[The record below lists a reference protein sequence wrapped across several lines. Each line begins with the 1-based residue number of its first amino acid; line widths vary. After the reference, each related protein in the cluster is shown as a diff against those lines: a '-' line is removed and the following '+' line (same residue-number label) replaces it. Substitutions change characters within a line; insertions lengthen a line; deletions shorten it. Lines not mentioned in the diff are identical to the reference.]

1 MALTPGP
8 MDSSFG
14 SLDNPYG
21 LEALHL
27 QDAVVAVGQG
37 LVMLFTFGLPLMSLV
52 IRFRRAVGIERQ
64 QYKWFVFAATLI
76 LLISIFT
83 GISENSFVVQLL
95 FMISILLVPL
105 AVTVAVLRYR
115 LYDIDL
121 IIRRTLQYA
130 LLTGLLALFY
140 FGSVVVLQSLAE
152 DLTGEQSPL
161 VIVLSTLA
169 IAALF
174 SPLRVRI
181 QDFIDRRFYRN
192 KYDAEKALAQ
202 FADAA
207 RDEVDVDQL
216 TAALVN
222 VVEETVQPEKVSL
235 WINTK

>member
-1 MALTPGP
+1 
-8 MDSSFG
+8 
-14 SLDNPYG
+14 
-21 LEALHL
+21 
-27 QDAVVAVGQG
+27 
-37 LVMLFTFGLPLMSLV
+37 
-52 IRFRRAVGIERQ
+52 
-64 QYKWFVFAATLI
+64 

-105 AVTVAVLRYR
+105 AVTIAVLRYR